1 MQLQGKALRVTIYIG
16 EGDRYQGKSLYMALL
31 HFLKQEG
38 AAGATVGRGLAGFGA
53 HSRIRTATLVD
64 LSSDLPIRV
73 DWVDQPE
80 LVERLLPQ
88 VRQMVNDGLITVETV
103 DVVQYA
109 PGRRPDPLA
118 QPVQNVMRTEV
129 MSVTPATPLTEIVN
143 LLLQKRYRSL
153 PVVAE
158 DGRIRGIITEGD
170 LLRRTGL
177 AARFDLQQ
185 EIGLVD
191 WQQQLAKLRAEGQT
205 AGSLM
210 TSPVIAIASGSTLHQ
225 AVKQMVDH
233 NLKRLPV
240 VADDGRLAGWISRI
254 DILRTVE
261 YHEPV
266 AEREPELVV
275 DNETATATTVSE
287 LMYRDMPTV
296 TPQATLEEVLQ
307 ALEQDRRRRA
317 IVVDEQQ
324 RVVGIIS
331 DGDLLRRSQPPAH
344 PGLLARLRHLVGGQ
358 SPADPPALLDA
369 SETAADLM
377 STPVV
382 TIAADAL
389 PADALRLMVNQEI
402 KRLPVVDENGRLV
415 GLLDRASLLRG
426 LLNSMGPPS
435 VWGVVILAFMAAFV
449 GAAIV

>member
-16 EGDRYQGKSLYMALL
+16 ESDRYQGKSLYMALL
-31 HFLKQEG
+31 HFLKQKG

-73 DWVDQPE
+73 EWVDQPE

-129 MSVTPATPLTEIVN
+129 MSVAPATSLTEIVN

-153 PVVAE
+153 PVVDV
-158 DGRIRGIITEGD
+158 DGRIQGIITEGD

-177 AARFDLQQ
+177 VARLDLQR
-185 EIGLVD
+185 EIGAAD
-191 WQQQLAKLRAEGQT
+191 WQQQLAELRAEGQT
-205 AGSLM
+205 AVSLM
-210 TSPVIAIASGSTLHQ
+210 TSPVITIAAGSSLRQT
-225 AVKQMVDH
+225 VEQMVKH
-233 NLKRLPV
+233 KLKRLPV
-240 VADDGRLAGWISRI
+240 TDEDGRLVGWISRI

-266 AEREPELVV
+266 AEREPELAV
-275 DNETATATTVSE
+275 DNDTTVATTVATTVSE

-296 TPQATLEEVLQ
+296 TPQATLEEVLL

-317 IVVDEQQ
+317 VVVDEQL

-331 DGDLLRRSQPPAH
+331 DGDLLRRSRPAAH
-344 PGLLARLRHLVGGQ
+344 PGLLARLRRLVGGQ
-358 SPADPPALLDA
+358 PPADPPPLLDA
-369 SETAADLM
+369 SETAVDLM
-377 STPVV
+377 STPVI
-382 TIAADAL
+382 TIVADAL
-389 PADALRLMVNQEI
+389 PADALRLMVKHEI
-402 KRLPVVDENGRLV
+402 KRLPVVDENGRLE

-426 LLNSMGPPS
+426 LLNS
-435 VWGVVILAFMAAFV
+435 I
-449 GAAIV
+449 GAGSG